1 MLYRSSPRRTPSIA
15 RRGSPSFNTASRAPL
30 QARPLCA
37 GGDGRIS
44 GGELPDDPFRTGR
57 DAMPVAEAL
66 KAVGALDE
74 EDLRGMIISRL
85 LTTRLH
91 FTAEPAGTIT
101 FDRDHLRPYDEAP

>member
-1 MLYRSSPRRTPSIA
+1 
-15 RRGSPSFNTASRAPL
+15 
-30 QARPLCA
+30 
-37 GGDGRIS
+37 
-44 GGELPDDPFRTGR
+44 
-57 DAMPVAEAL
+57 MPVAEAL

-101 FDRDHLRPYDEAP
+101 FDRPLASGARSHGYQGGPRSE